1 MKTVIARAAAIAV
14 LAVAATVPIASQ
26 ASAHAC
32 GIAFKSNTERVW
44 VQRVHRRTDLNC
56 RQARYIYRN
65 EPGWRDEMP
74 GNIYKAAGANP
85 VPNPASAPTGG
96 TLTTTR
102 YCRVWNLERYR
113 APIVPFGNHVL
124 WTVRMEQV
132 FGYDGNRIVSIGRPR
147 VTTDTTA
154 NGFRWFADG
163 PPWGNDWWTPIWA
176 RIQHTS
182 ERWQKMGSW
191 SIPQVGSTHSTAYL
205 RITVR
210 GDGYWEVDG
219 KRGLPGCQNP

>member
-1 MKTVIARAAAIAV
+1 MKTVIARATVVALLAA
-14 LAVAATVPIASQ
+14 AATVPIAST

-32 GIAFKSNTERVW
+32 GIAFNSNTERIW
-44 VQRVHRRTDLNC
+44 VQRVHRRTDLTC
-56 RQARYIYRN
+56 REARYIYRN

-74 GNIYKAAGANP
+74 GNIHKAAGANP
-85 VPNPASAPTGG
+85 VPSPAAAQPSG
-96 TLTTTR
+96 TTK

-113 APIVPFGNHVL
+113 APIVPFGRHVL

-132 FGYDGNRIVSIGRPR
+132 FGYDGNRIVSIQTPR
-147 VTTDTTA
+147 VTTDTTG

-176 RIQHTS
+176 RLQHTS

-191 SIPQVGSTHSTAYL
+191 SIPQIGSAHSTAYL

-210 GDGYWEVDG
+210 RDGYWEVDG
-219 KRGLPGCQNP
+219 KRGLPNCQTP